1 MKKALLITALMLSVL
16 ACKKTPFT
24 NRSQLNF
31 MGNNTIFPQSF
42 AAYNQFLTTHD
53 IAKDADKQAMVE
65 RVGQRIAAAAQR
77 YFEANGKKDYL
88 KDYKWEYHLVKDD
101 QINAFCM
108 PGGKIVV
115 YTGILP
121 ITQTEEGLAVVMG
134 HEVSHALLN
143 HGAERM
149 SMGTIQ
155 QIGQV
160 GVALATANGTPK
172 QQQMWMT
179 AYGLGSQ
186 IGVMLPFS
194 RRDESEADE
203 VGLRLMA
210 IAGYNP
216 DEGAKLWKRM
226 AAMNKGQKPPEMLST
241 HPSDQTRIAKLT
253 AYAPK
258 AKEEAKQ
265 YGIYFDN

>member
-1 MKKALLITALMLSVL
+1 MKKGLLIIAVFLAVLS
-16 ACKKTPFT
+16 CKKTPFT
-24 NRSQLNF
+24 NRTQFNF

-42 AAYNQFLTTHD
+42 AAYNQFLTGHE
-53 IAKDADKQAMVE
+53 ISKESDKQAMVE
-65 RVGQRIAAAAQR
+65 RVGQRIAASAQR
-77 YFEANGKKDYL
+77 YFEANGMKDYL
-88 KDYKWEYHLVKDD
+88 KDYRWEYHLVQDD
-101 QINAFCM
+101 QVNAFCM
-108 PGGKIVV
+108 PGGKIVI

-121 ITQTEEGLAVVMG
+121 VTQTEEGLAVVMG
-134 HEVSHALLN
+134 HEVAHALLN

-149 SMGTIQ
+149 SMGTVQ

-203 VGLRLMA
+203 VGLRIMA

-216 DEGAKLWKRM
+216 DEGAKLWERM
-226 AAMNKGQKPPEMLST
+226 AAKSKGQQPPEMLST
-241 HPSDQTRIAKLT
+241 HPSHETRIAKLR

-265 YGIYFDN
+265 YGIYF

>member
-1 MKKALLITALMLSVL
+1 MKKIVLIAAVFLSVL

-42 AAYNQFLTTHD
+42 AAYNQFLTSHEVS
-53 IAKDADKQAMVE
+53 KDASKQAMVE
-65 RVGQRIAAAAQR
+65 RVGQRIASAAQR
-77 YFEANGKKDYL
+77 YFEANGMKDYL
-88 KDYKWEYHLVKDD
+88 KDYKWEYRLVKDD
-101 QINAFCM
+101 QVNAFCM

-121 ITQTEEGLAVVMG
+121 ITQTEEGLAVVLG

-160 GVALATANGTPK
+160 GVALATANKTPK

-186 IGVMLPFS
+186 IGIMLPFS
-194 RRDESEADE
+194 RRDENEADE
-203 VGLRLMA
+203 TGLRLMA

-216 DEGAKLWKRM
+216 DAGAELWKRM
-226 AAMNKGQKPPEMLST
+226 KAKGGQAPPEMLST
-241 HPSDQTRIAKLT
+241 HPSNDTRIQKLA

-265 YGIYFDN
+265 YGIYFDK